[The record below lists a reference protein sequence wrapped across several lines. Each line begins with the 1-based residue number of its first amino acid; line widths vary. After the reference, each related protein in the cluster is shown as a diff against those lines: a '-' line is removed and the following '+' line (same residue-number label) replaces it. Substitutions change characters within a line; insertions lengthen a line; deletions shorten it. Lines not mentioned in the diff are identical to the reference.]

1 MTFRL
6 LQDHQGTCYSNFDEG
21 TGGVLLSDSW
31 ILGDVFLR
39 LYFTVFDRA
48 NNTIGLAPA
57 V

>member
-1 MTFRL
+1 MSFCL
-6 LQDHQGTCYSNFDEG
+6 PQGHQGTCYSNFDEG
-21 TGGVLLSDSW
+21 RGGSFLSDSW